1 MDAGQRTSICLTA
14 KFYTDHV
21 MLRVFEFIDCKSAD
35 GSLCK
40 DVNQL
45 RLLTWTKCYQHQN
58 KETFALNVRPTFDE
72 LRETRIKLKLYL
84 FFL

>member
-1 MDAGQRTSICLTA
+1 MTAVLMDAGQRTSICLTA

-45 RLLTWTKCYQHQN
+45 RLLT
-58 KETFALNVRPTFDE
+58 
-72 LRETRIKLKLYL
+72 
-84 FFL
+84 